1 MICDL
6 AEVYHLFNYM
16 EYSPF
21 LVGTL
26 VFGLSNDSRVKRKV
40 SGQRI
45 SLIEILLAKIADE
58 LRFQSWAGY
67 SRDGQKNQ
75 NRPKS
80 ILERLM
86 GIEKK
91 EEYATFE
98 TMEEFEQ
105 MWNAI

>member
-6 AEVYHLFNYM
+6 AEVYHLFNYT
-16 EYSPF
+16 EYPPL

-26 VFGLSNDSRVKRKV
+26 VFGLSNDSRVKRKI
-40 SGQRI
+40 SGQKI
-45 SLIEILLAKIADE
+45 TLTEILLAKIADE

-67 SRDGQKNQ
+67 SKDGQRNI

-91 EEYATFE
+91 EQYATFS
-98 TMEEFEQ
+98 TMEEFER
-105 MWNAI
+105 MWNEI